1 MLKKVKLN
9 NNLRQEL
16 TDKTHIFVFVT
27 RVLIKIDGMH
37 QAQKIKFLEDYN
49 ACLEDCSIWADELT
63 PYVINKNDR
72 EFWQEYD
79 GIDCWDLI
87 QQLAPSFSSAYPYV
101 QAAGL
106 TEGILSLPTDQFI
119 QKTLGTFRDTCTLM
133 IETLL
138 AYGDENED
146 DFNNTVKFLNT
157 IYPQLPA
164 E

>member
-9 NNLRQEL
+9 KDLKQEI
-16 TDKTHIFVFVT
+16 TDKPQSFIT
-27 RVLIKIDGMH
+27 RVLITAEGMH

>member
-1 MLKKVKLN
+1 MLKHVKINKDLK
-9 NNLRQEL
+9 QEL
-16 TDKTHIFVFVT
+16 TDKPQSFII
-27 RVLIKIDGMH
+27 RVLITVEGMH
-37 QAQKIKFLEDYN
+37 KAQKIKFLEDYN

-119 QKTLGTFRDTCTLM
+119 QKTLGTFRGTCTLM

-138 AYGDENED
+138 EYGEDNED
-146 DFNNTVKFLNT
+146 DFNNIVQFLNT
-157 IYPQLPA
+157 IYPQLPT

>member
-1 MLKKVKLN
+1 MLKKVKLD
-9 NNLRQEL
+9 NNLRQKL
-16 TDKTHIFVFVT
+16 TDNPQSFIT
-27 RVLIKIDGMH
+27 RVLITVEGMH
-37 QAQKIKFLEDYN
+37 QAPKIKFLEDYN
-49 ACLEDCSIWADELT
+49 DCLEDCSIWANELT

-106 TEGILSLPTDQFI
+106 TEGILSVPTDQFI
-119 QKTLGTFRDTCTLM
+119 QKTLGTFRSTCTLM

-138 AYGDENED
+138 EYGDDNDD
-146 DFNNTVKFLNT
+146 DFHNIVKFFNTV
-157 IYPQLPA
+157 YQQLPA

>member
-1 MLKKVKLN
+1 MLKKVKLD

-16 TDKTHIFVFVT
+16 TDKPQSFII
-27 RVLIKIDGMH
+27 RVLITVEGMH
-37 QAQKIKFLEDYN
+37 KAQKIKCLEDYN

-119 QKTLGTFRDTCTLM
+119 QKTLGTFRSTCTLM

-138 AYGDENED
+138 AYGDDNKD

-157 IYPQLPA
+157 IYPQLPSD
-164 E
+164 

>member
-16 TDKTHIFVFVT
+16 TDKPQSFII
-27 RVLIKIDGMH
+27 RVLITVEGMH
-37 QAQKIKFLEDYN
+37 QAQKIKVLEDYN